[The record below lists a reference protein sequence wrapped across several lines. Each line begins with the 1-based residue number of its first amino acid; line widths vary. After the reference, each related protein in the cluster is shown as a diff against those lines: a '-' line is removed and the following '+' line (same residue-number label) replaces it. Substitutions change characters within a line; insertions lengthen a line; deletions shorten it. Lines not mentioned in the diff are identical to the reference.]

1 MSNNTKKTSLGM
13 RILLLLLVA
22 LMVGSLAFYTVF
34 MIIDQIRSNIENT
47 EDAGTGKDYSSDDGH
62 DHDDADT
69 GSYY

>member
-1 MSNNTKKTSLGM
+1 MNNAKKTSLGM

-34 MIIDQIRSNIENT
+34 MIIDQIRSNVEDTEN
-47 EDAGTGKDYSSDDGH
+47 AGTDKDYGSEDDH